1 MRTLAS
7 NWEKSFA
14 VIRAAL
20 ETLPPSRR
28 LFGASAVEAAH
39 EAFYDADL
47 PSTLALIELWWE
59 GLSQR
64 YQQFL
69 MQSRLAEVNILN
81 PTLRWT
87 LHEEDGIMEI
97 HATVVHTGESS
108 AIPWGWVYV
117 RRRNQKSFRVCIS
130 TLTYIQDT
138 MRFLQ
143 TLAETPESEVHKAFE
158 GDPSVRAIG
167 NNNLKVA
174 YCEGGSAI
182 YYDEDSGQETT
193 HEGG

>member
-1 MRTLAS
+1 MRTLVS
-7 NWEKSFA
+7 NREKSFA

-28 LFGASAVEAAH
+28 PFGASAVEAAH

-69 MQSRLAEVNILN
+69 MQSWLAEVNIVN
-81 PTLRWT
+81 PTMRWT
-87 LHEEDGIMEI
+87 LHEEDSIMEI

-117 RRRNQKSFRVCIS
+117 RRRNQQSFRLCIS

-143 TLAETPESEVHKAFE
+143 TLAETPESGVHKAFE
-158 GDPSVRAIG
+158 GGPSARVIS
-167 NNNLKVA
+167 NDNLKVA
-174 YCEGGSAI
+174 YDEGGSVI
-182 YYDEDSGQETT
+182 YYDEEDEPETT
-193 HEGG
+193 HGGG